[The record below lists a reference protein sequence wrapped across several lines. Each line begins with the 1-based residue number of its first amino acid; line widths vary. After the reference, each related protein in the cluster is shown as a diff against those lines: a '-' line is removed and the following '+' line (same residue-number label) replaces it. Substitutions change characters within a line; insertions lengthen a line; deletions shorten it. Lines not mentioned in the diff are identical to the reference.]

1 LKPNGEDGHVRVL
14 SPIQRCPNDH
24 EGDLASSLEP
34 LHPLAGLY
42 RPFNCQDFSQ
52 SAHLIIK
59 FTSSPG

>member
-42 RPFNCQDFSQ
+42 HTYL
-52 SAHLIIK
+52 AHKEKLII
-59 FTSSPG
+59 F